1 MKKVLK
7 VEGMMC
13 NHCKAAVE
21 KALNAVDGV
30 STAEVN
36 LEQKTAAV
44 TLSGDVS
51 DKALTAAVTDAGYEV
66 LGVEAQ

>member
-21 KALNAVDGV
+21 KALNGVDGV
-30 STAEVN
+30 VSTEVN

-44 TLSGDVS
+44 TLQTEVS
-51 DKALTAAVTDAGYEV
+51 DDV
-66 LGVEAQ
+66 LRMWHTF